1 MFDWIITAITDFV
14 RSMFWGLIKLVLG
27 LVDAMWYVVRYTITI
42 DIAGNSFVLGV
53 YQMMVLLTGMFIII
67 KLFFIAYNAF
77 LSNEKLKR
85 LDLLDILRRIT
96 IAVFVIAA
104 IPYFYS
110 FATKSMLYFID
121 NSHMFVGLTVEDA
134 NLSDVIMQSSL
145 YDLNFEA
152 HLEDTE
158 FVVIE
163 TPDYRTMDINEK
175 SGDTYKY
182 FPGFDN
188 LFLILFVG
196 IASCFLMILIT
207 IQIIVRSF
215 SIATKYI
222 IGSWFAAGLVN
233 ADDRGFTSWIKHL
246 GSDMALNFLQI
257 VFFYMAIIIANMS
270 SLYSAVPVYI
280 QPIVKSIIFIG
291 LLFAVLMGP
300 SGIASLLGGD
310 GAGTQQIMSAAY
322 QAHALGSTAKAAGQ
336 MGTTA
341 LAGATYAAGR
351 MLGAPSI
358 KNMNA
363 EQKGSLAQKAAS
375 TFSDHSSGN
384 GGLGSS
390 GLSKA
395 YYSEPTEK
403 QKQVL
408 DKAGIDTSGL
418 TRGQASEKI
427 EDLPGYG
434 ESFWHGK
441 ANDHSTG
448 NESVG
453 LDPSLKD
460 GENPIDK
467 ENLSASSSNQQMTNS
482 KRLAAMV
489 EDHASKG
496 GKMANKVYQATH
508 GMYMASASRV
518 ARSKLPISGKPKTQA
533 PTPKP
538 KRSSIDSMAVQNMLG
553 GNSGERNQ

>member
-53 YQMMVLLTGMFIII
+53 YQMMVLLTGTFIII

-134 NLSDVIMQSSL
+134 DLSDVIMQSSL

-188 LFLILFVG
+188 LFLILFLG

-280 QPIVKSIIFIG
+280 QPIVKSIVFIG
-291 LLFAVLMGP
+291 LLFAVLIGP

-322 QAHALGSTAKAAGQ
+322 QAHALGSTAIMAGQ

-341 LAGATYAAGR
+341 LAGATYATGR

-358 KNMNA
+358 KKMNA
-363 EQKGSLAQKAAS
+363 EQKAAS
-375 TFSDHSSGN
+375 ALSSHSSGN
-384 GGLGSS
+384 NGLGSS
-390 GLSKA
+390 GLGKV
-395 YYSEPTEK
+395 YHPEPTEK

-408 DKAGIDTSGL
+408 DKASINTSNL
-418 TRGQASEKI
+418 THGQGSEEI
-427 EDLPGYG
+427 ENQPGYG
-434 ESFWHGK
+434 ESFWHSK
-441 ANDHSTG
+441 VNDHLTG
-448 NESVG
+448 NESIG
-453 LDPSLKD
+453 LDSSLKD
-460 GENPIDK
+460 GENHINT
-467 ENLSASSSNQQMTNS
+467 ENLSVSSSNQQAANS

-518 ARSKLPISGKPKTQA
+518 ARSKLPISGKPKAQA

-538 KRSSIDSMAVQNMLG
+538 KKSSIDSIAVQNMLG
-553 GNSGERNQ
+553 GDLGERNK